1 MIKGLAESSHPAAS
15 LSPAT
20 LLLPTAALP
29 LVACKPPATTS
40 WTCARHRMQRVT
52 SCLCGCG
59 RFKRQREKGGVAAIK
74 VETGRI
80 AIPAAALG
88 PGPLLLL
95 LLPAAVLPLVARKP
109 PEVERTVALSC

>member
-1 MIKGLAESSHPAAS
+1 VIKGLAESSHPAAS
-15 LSPAT
+15 FSPAT

-29 LVACKPPATTS
+29 LVACKPPTTTS
-40 WTCARHRMQRVT
+40 WTCARHRMQRVA

-74 VETGRI
+74 VEPGRI

-95 LLPAAVLPLVARKP
+95 LPAAVLPLVACKP
-109 PEVERTVALSC
+109 PKVERTVALSC